1 MTSRTSRSL
10 PRRMQAA
17 QLRQY
22 QHQQQRQHHHQ
33 LGVVEQQQQQQ
44 QQRHVRLP
52 RSADPSP
59 VRTARRLESLNEL
72 HGGPLSIPFPPPQL
86 NQFPVSQL
94 NQFPVSQLNQFPAS
108 QELLY
113 HDPPH
118 QNVFSPA
125 AMGGGQHPHHHHQV
139 ETD

>member
-1 MTSRTSRSL
+1 
-10 PRRMQAA
+10 MQAA
-17 QLRQY
+17 QIRQY
-22 QHQQQRQHHHQ
+22 PHQQQRQHHHQ
-33 LGVVEQQQQQQ
+33 LGVVEQQQQQ
-44 QQRHVRLP
+44 RHARLP

-94 NQFPVSQLNQFPAS
+94 SQFPASQLNPFPAS

-118 QNVFSPA
+118 HNVFSPA
-125 AMGGGQHPHHHHQV
+125 TIGGGQHPHHQNFSS
-139 ETD
+139 EDTNT